1 MNGLTSGRVSP
12 AVGRL
17 IFATV
22 AAFIALRT
30 VFTAPG
36 VVAALRF
43 DPHLLAER
51 PWTPFSY
58 VLVLENVLHLL
69 ATVLLLVV
77 IGPRV
82 ERILGEHRFTLFY
95 AYAAAGA
102 ALAAVPLSQ
111 LAPVN
116 PMSGGLA
123 PGLGLVY
130 AYAWV
135 AGDREVALD
144 PLPIRARVITLAA
157 ALVGGAALWG
167 AVRNAADLSLAHVA
181 AVPAAWLFFRLLRT
195 GRQAE
200 TVLPLPIRRP
210 ALAPM
215 PVRQAD
221 RAAAPATP
229 ATPASTILVSMGVE
243 DAAEAVNRLL
253 DKISAKGLESLTPD
267 ERRILTEYAQRKK
280 DQS

>member
-1 MNGLTSGRVSP
+1 MNGLTPGRVSP

-36 VVAALRF
+36 VAGALRF
-43 DPHLLAER
+43 DPQLLAER

-58 VLVLENVLHLL
+58 VLVHESILHLL
-69 ATVLLLVV
+69 VAVLLLVV

-95 AYAAAGA
+95 AYATAGA
-102 ALAAVPLSQ
+102 ALAAIPLSQ
-111 LAPVN
+111 LAPIT

-123 PGLGLVY
+123 PGLGLMY
-130 AYAWV
+130 AYAWS

-144 PLPIRARVITLAA
+144 PLPIRARVITLVTAV
-157 ALVGGAALWG
+157 VGGCLLLGAARNG
-167 AVRNAADLSLAHVA
+167 AGLSLAHVA
-181 AVPAAWLFFRLLRT
+181 AVPAAWLFFRLMGA

-200 TVLPLPIRRP
+200 THKPHPIRRP

-215 PVRQAD
+215 QVRQAD
-221 RAAAPATP
+221 QVAAPATP
-229 ATPASTILVSMGVE
+229 APTIPVSMGVE